1 MVNSLFRHYK
11 ADLSASNYTQKK
23 DTPYEQRVLIS
34 CTFKTTYCITSVFPE
49 PTNLFRGSQLE
60 SASLLLAAFRFANVM
75 SHLSASQNVNI
86 LLRLQL
92 LHAALQVLWSSP
104 RPISDSQLHALP
116 HFHLCPI
123 YLVVFKGS
131 YSFRWDI
138 SS

>member
-1 MVNSLFRHYK
+1 MYLQNHILYYIRIIVYYLNHCRKFEFMFIH
-11 ADLSASNYTQKK
+11 SN
-23 DTPYEQRVLIS
+23 DQRTKFCLRVS
-34 CTFKTTYCITSVFPE
+34 RSPITKC
-49 PTNLFRGSQLE
+49 
-60 SASLLLAAFRFANVM
+60 
-75 SHLSASQNVNI
+75 
-86 LLRLQL
+86 
-92 LHAALQVLWSSP
+92 LWSSP

>member
-1 MVNSLFRHYK
+1 MYLQNHILYYIRIV
-11 ADLSASNYTQKK
+11 
-23 DTPYEQRVLIS
+23 
-34 CTFKTTYCITSVFPE
+34 CFPE
-49 PTNLFRGSQLE
+49 PNLSRGGQVE